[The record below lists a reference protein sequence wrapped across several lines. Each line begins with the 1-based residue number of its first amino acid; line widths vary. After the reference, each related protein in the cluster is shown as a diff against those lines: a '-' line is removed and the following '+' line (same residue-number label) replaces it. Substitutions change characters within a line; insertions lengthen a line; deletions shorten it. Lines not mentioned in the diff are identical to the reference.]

1 MKKSKVV
8 ITLALALAWCLLI
21 ESFSLIVMA
30 SGVLVGAGCVF
41 LSARFLPVNPIE
53 NVNFGK
59 LITYPFF
66 LIGQIFTSAIY
77 VSRIIFKGAK
87 IDIVKVDTKIGN
99 DSIRV
104 MLADSVTL
112 TPGSVMLHLDE
123 EEMTILWLRR
133 RGSPD
138 VEGLDKDEMARIIMG
153 KLEDKLIKAE
163 SNAKKGGDYHG

>member
-1 MKKSKVV
+1 MKKSKIV

-21 ESFSLIVMA
+21 ESFSLIVIA
-30 SGVLVGAGCVF
+30 SGIFVGASCAF
-41 LSARFLPVNPIE
+41 LSARFLPVNRIE

-59 LITYPFF
+59 LMTYPFF
-66 LIGQIFTSAIY
+66 LLGQIFTSAIY
-77 VSRIIFKGAK
+77 VSKIIFKGAK
-87 IDIVKVDTKIGN
+87 IDIVKVDTLIGN

-123 EEMTILWLRR
+123 EEMTILWLRP

-138 VEGLDKDEMARIIMG
+138 VETLAEEEMAKMIMG
-153 KLEDKLIKAE
+153 KLEAKLIKAE
-163 SNAKKGGDYHG
+163 E